1 MPVLVCIPERLLIK
15 DYIPYPAQG
24 LWGETMGWLHR
35 LDEGLKRVVFR
46 LSPLQI
52 FVVVAF
58 LLLGLGIVIVSLV
71 TEITRAYYAYFVLAG
86 IALALFITRTI
97 EPWEWGIELYNLINF
112 CVAFV
117 FGPVFALLL
126 NFVTFLLFPVTQAMG
141 RDWLH
146 YMTKT
151 LIGPMLQL
159 VILAISGIAA
169 GLLGIYAR
177 EAVLKNL
184 TFYYMLVIVISDTL
198 FGGVLRKMFTPLNE
212 TRIAIYSGIDL
223 TFNYFFISKF
233 GLGFILFLEGL
244 K

>member
-1 MPVLVCIPERLLIK
+1 
-15 DYIPYPAQG
+15 
-24 LWGETMGWLHR
+24 MGWRHQLG
-35 LDEGLKRVVFR
+35 EGLKRIVFG
-46 LSPLQI
+46 LSTLQI
-52 FVVVAF
+52 LGVVAI
-58 LLLGLGIVIVSLV
+58 LLLGLGVAVVSMV
-71 TEITRAYYAYFVLAG
+71 TELTKAYYAYFVLAG

-112 CVAFV
+112 SVAFV
-117 FGPVFALLL
+117 FGPVLALFM

-141 RDWLH
+141 KDWLH

-151 LIGPMLQL
+151 LIGPMIQL
-159 VILAISGIAA
+159 VILAISGIVA

-177 EAVLKNL
+177 EAVLGNL
-184 TFYYMLVIVISDTL
+184 VFYYMLVVIISDTL
-198 FGGVLRKMFTPLNE
+198 FGGVLRKTFTPLNG

-223 TFNYFFISKF
+223 TMNYFFISKF